1 MGADADFLSMA
12 GSIFRTCY
20 ITFTCLICDLYL
32 IERIF
37 LRRRKRTA
45 LILYYVMKT
54 LALNIIMGMVLD
66 PFSREYMVG
75 YHLHYSSVC
84 QYSNQL
90 SCALLYIQRTD
101 YQAYSGVLYCGG
113 YCILSGD
120 AFSDYSQSD

>member
-66 PFSREYMVG
+66 PFFQGNIWWDTIYTIVG
-75 YHLHYSSVC
+75 MSVFQSIILCSIIHTKNGLSS
-84 QYSNQL
+84 L
-90 SCALLYIQRTD
+90 
-101 YQAYSGVLYCGG
+101 
-113 YCILSGD
+113 
-120 AFSDYSQSD
+120 